1 MRKIIAI
8 VLAAVFVL
16 TSTGSVFASDTE
28 NEYVPKEWSAEYSE
42 REFPEEAYEILVE
55 DYNEPIEEQ
64 PAEETGY
71 NDDTVN
77 EIGTDIDA
85 IEINSSQEE
94 LTDEPET
101 SISSYEAIEQASDE
115 TTPDIINDPDDI
127 FIITD
132 VQVTVRKPICQ
143 GTHCTTDGT
152 TYKYTDYNYI
162 DATTELYNLEYTVS
176 YTKNNEDLIFTGSS
190 EDIFHMFGEYPSLTY
205 LGTVKSTGKL
215 TVCESLVGVEY
226 SFVVSI
232 VNHDVVIDPAVEATC
247 INTGL
252 TEGTHCSICGTV
264 VMEQEEIPMSE
275 HTIVTD
281 EAVAPTMT
289 DTGLTEGSHCS
300 VCNTVITEQKVL
312 PALSDNGWHYIE
324 DNWYYYKDGTVV
336 TGWQYIDN
344 YWYYLGADGKMWYG
358 GWKNIDNDR
367 YYLGAGGKVQTGW
380 HYIDG
385 YWYYMGAGGRMW
397 YDGWKYIDNDWY
409 YLSADGKVQ
418 TGWHYIDGYWYYM
431 GAGGRMWYGGWKYID
446 NDWYY
451 LGTGGK
457 VQTGWHYIDGY
468 WYYMGAGGRMWYG
481 GWKYIDNDWYY
492 LGTGGKVQT
501 GWHYINGYWY
511 YMGAGGR
518 MWYGGWKH
526 IDNDWYYLGTG
537 GKVQT
542 GWNYINNYW
551 YYMGAGGRMKTGW
564 QYINDKWYYFYDWG
578 GMLSGTGIVQ
588 IDDDY
593 WYFKNDTLNYIT
605 DLATVDGVTY
615 AVTKGKASSDKVDV
629 AEMYASKKLDEI
641 GWNLKAA
648 YNWAVDITYEHDAYA
663 YTTSGAAIHSF
674 SSEIGDCIGKAAV
687 FYWMARLLGYDVKL
701 ILGSVPLRAGGY
713 GEHGWVEIVYNGST
727 YVCDPTFE
735 WQTGYNGYMI
745 YYGQSNTWRY
755 VIGDAMAD
763 K

>member
-397 YDGWKYIDNDWY
+397 Y
-409 YLSADGKVQ
+409 
-418 TGWHYIDGYWYYM
+418 
-431 GAGGRMWYGGWKYID
+431 GGWKY
-446 NDWYY
+446 
-451 LGTGGK
+451 
-457 VQTGWHYIDGY
+457 
-468 WYYMGAGGRMWYG
+468 
-481 GWKYIDNDWYY
+481 
-492 LGTGGKVQT
+492 
-501 GWHYINGYWY
+501 
-511 YMGAGGR
+511 
-518 MWYGGWKH
+518 

>member
-226 SFVVSI
+226 SFIVSI

-275 HTIVTD
+275 HAIVTD

-344 YWYYLGADGKMWYG
+344 YWYYLDADGKMWYG

-367 YYLGAGGKVQTGW
+367 YYLSADGKVQTGW

-385 YWYYMGAGGRMW
+385 YWYYFGAGGRMW

-418 TGWHYIDGYWYYM
+418 TGWH
-431 GAGGRMWYGGWKYID
+431 
-446 NDWYY
+446 
-451 LGTGGK
+451 
-457 VQTGWHYIDGY
+457 H
-468 WYYMGAGGRMWYG
+468 
-481 GWKYIDNDWYY
+481 
-492 LGTGGKVQT
+492 
-501 GWHYINGYWY
+501 
-511 YMGAGGR
+511 
-518 MWYGGWKH
+518 
-526 IDNDWYYLGTG
+526 
-537 GKVQT
+537 
-542 GWNYINNYW
+542 INNYW

-578 GMLSGTGIVQ
+578 GMLSRTGIVQ

-615 AVTKGKASSDKVDV
+615 AITKGKASSDKVDV
-629 AEMYASKKLDEI
+629 AEMYASKKLDEV